1 MYLEMGNLMLF
12 ILMLWETKLP
22 WFVDYYFAVQ
32 ICRNLGFQLTLFQPE
47 GGRQILPTTLLLA
60 HPYFKT

>member
-1 MYLEMGNLMLF
+1 MYLEMGNLMFF

-22 WFVDYYFAVQ
+22 WYVDYYFA
-32 ICRNLGFQLTLFQPE
+32 LLFQPE
-47 GGRQILPTTLLLA
+47 GGSQILPTTLLLA